1 MQRSALCRSC
11 RELSILIPTNIY
23 LQKSASIQPR
33 TSSSKFYSILFN
45 RVLIRDTPDAARAA
59 RAAAAWGTSDC
70 SPLLSGD
77 SGQQDHRSRF
87 PRPSRRPPQI
97 GWARRRAFQT
107 TPTVAV
113 PLRAVRVGF
122 FLTREKSEARPRFSR
137 SD

>member
-1 MQRSALCRSC
+1 MSDSNSNHEEIFEPIAVLGHSDFV
-11 RELSILIPTNIY
+11 ESL
-23 LQKSASIQPR
+23 ASSMSNGRMHHAWLLTGPSGIGKA
-33 TSSSKFYSILFN
+33 S
-45 RVLIRDTPDAARAA
+45 VA

-87 PRPSRRPPQI
+87 PHPSRRPPQI